1 MQARLPFV
9 VIIFTVVLDSMG
21 IGLILPVMPA
31 LLAEL
36 GDVTVSQA
44 ARWGGFLALSYAVMQ
59 FLMGPLL
66 GNLSDA
72 YGRRPVLLGS
82 LLAMGI
88 DYLVMASASTLW
100 LLFVTRI
107 VAGIAGATYS
117 TASAYLADI
126 SKPED
131 RAANFGLVGASFGI
145 GFIFGPAIGGM
156 LGEFGTRAPFVAAAL
171 LSFANMALGLFV
183 LKESLPPETR
193 RPFSWRG
200 SNPFRA
206 LLRVRHLPLIRGLV
220 VIYLVEVTATNV
232 YPAVWAYYTQERFG
246 WSVGMVG
253 LSLAAYGV
261 CVAVVQGGLIR
272 VILSRLREY
281 RTALFGMSCSLVG
294 LLTLSGL
301 SAGWAIF
308 ALMPLLALSAVTE
321 PALSGMAS
329 NRVGDDEQGAL
340 QGILASVGAVGTL
353 IALPL
358 MTQLFAG
365 FTGPSAPVYFP
376 GAPFFVSALMTIVG
390 LSLLLRSRAKGTI
403 DAP

>member
-1 MQARLPFV
+1 MQRRLPFL
-9 VIIFTVVLDSMG
+9 VIILTVVLDSMG
-21 IGLILPVMPA
+21 IGLILPVMPE
-31 LLAEL
+31 LLAEI
-36 GDVTVSQA
+36 GEVEVSQA
-44 ARWGGFLALSYAVMQ
+44 SRWGGFLALSYAVMQ
-59 FLMGPLL
+59 FLVGPLL

-72 YGRRPVLLGS
+72 YGRRPVLLCS
-82 LLAMGI
+82 LLAMGV

-107 VAGIAGATYS
+107 IAGIAGATYS

-126 SKPED
+126 SKPEE

-171 LSFANMALGLFV
+171 LAFANMGLGYFV
-183 LKESLPPETR
+183 LKESLPVETR
-193 RPFSWRG
+193 RPFSWHG

-206 LLRVRHLPLIRGLV
+206 LMRVRHLPLIRGLV

-253 LSLAAYGV
+253 VSLAAYGV

-272 VILSRLREY
+272 LILQRLREY
-281 RTALFGMSCSLVG
+281 RTAVFGMSCSLIG

-329 NRVGDDEQGAL
+329 NRVGDDEQGVL
-340 QGILASVGAVGTL
+340 QGILGSVSAVGSL

-365 FTGPSAPVYFP
+365 FTGPQAPVYFP
-376 GAPFFVSALMTIVG
+376 GAPFLMAACMTIVG
-390 LSLLLRSRAKGTI
+390 LGLLLRHRTTQA
-403 DAP
+403 ANV